1 MRGAAPGRRR
11 RLIPGSLTRVSLG
24 RCNGLPERGPEQIAN
39 HVEGHPRVGR
49 PGAVHCSPAGV
60 RRDDLRI
67 LGVTLSGNE
76 VTRRNHRPV
85 GVRAEP
91 LGEEIVLPSKVV
103 QLLVVKVR
111 KLAVCAVAYRETA
124 SGVGVTEAR
133 SNNEDTPLTTDS
145 QQPFEV

>member
-1 MRGAAPGRRR
+1 VRGAAPGRRR
-11 RLIPGSLTRVSLG
+11 RLTPGPLTRVSLG
-24 RCNGLPERGPEQIAN
+24 RCNGLPERGPEQIVN

-60 RRDDLRI
+60 GRDDLRI

-76 VTRRNHRPV
+76 VTRRS
-85 GVRAEP
+85 VRAEP
-91 LGEEIVLPSKVV
+91 LGEEIVQPSKVV
-103 QLLVVKVR
+103 QLIVVKVR
-111 KLAVCAVAYRETA
+111 KLAVCAAVAYRETA
-124 SGVGVTEAR
+124 SGVGVMEAR